1 MHKGLMQLMYF
12 NLHPPTPSPF
22 LSLIVGLSA
31 VCCLLQG
38 DGRLCR
44 DLYIHRL
51 NKVAVAQRKMSIL
64 LREDDWGGQCE
75 VPGPTPC
82 SGMGTLDC
90 PGHVN

>member
-1 MHKGLMQLMYF
+1 MQLMYF

-22 LSLIVGLSA
+22 LLLIVGLSA
-31 VCCLLQG
+31 VCCLLWG

-51 NKVAVAQRKMSIL
+51 NKVAVAWRKVSIL
-64 LREDDWGGQCE
+64 LREEGWDGRCG

-82 SGMGTLDC
+82 SGRGTPDG